1 MKINNLKLAFAAALM
16 TISGSAF
23 AQPTASAPAPT
34 AAQED
39 VISIFCNSYTPQTE
53 WSFGEWTSGTQWTNE
68 KIGDSDDVAKFVTGG
83 AGYFGWQFAYK
94 NLSSFDNVHLDIW
107 AENDCTVNFWVISLD
122 REGEGA
128 ITQDKISTKLTLKA
142 KQWNTI
148 TLPLSLWSANNLA
161 RVFQFKFAD
170 MPNQTIYIDNVYFEK
185 ISVVDTEAPTWA
197 SDPVAS
203 PRSTSVA
210 ISATANDN
218 LTKALTY
225 EVSATADFVTIAA
238 TAKGIPGS
246 AVELAVNG
254 LTAGTEYTYYV
265 RVKDAAGNV
274 SEVKA
279 VTFTTA
285 DKAAVVATYYGVFYP
300 TDWDE
305 RASVNGKDVTPK
317 LLWQAETLEGYGDV
331 IVKAK
336 LGEALPDGAA
346 LKFCAYIENGVGEV
360 SNKDMTKVSDTEYT
374 IQLSDVLPAGTVLTK
389 DQIFGQ
395 FFFRIYPKEGGM
407 SRTRILAAVYKVGAS
422 NDPISEDTT
431 APTWNADPTTQ
442 NITDKTAEIVV
453 NLTDDSGN
461 AVVTISGDNGFAE
474 MTKTVVANGSNQ
486 VISLNGLTAETTY
499 NLTLAVKDGT
509 GNVGESKNVSFTTA
523 ETPDLE
529 KLYLTIPIVST
540 DWNKHGDA
548 NTFAPNGSI
557 LITVNADNTI
567 TMKVALDEDAD
578 LVDNA
583 ECDLHGIGTFGLRLQ
598 DDGSFVGT
606 STASITN
613 RDASQPFHFN
623 FVLKEGKGNSEFK
636 VTWFTPLEGT
646 TSAVAEVEAEASKVI
661 AADGVIRVE
670 GSQFAV
676 YTLAGQ
682 QVYNG
687 VGEARLDR
695 GVYVVVVEGKAVKV
709 ML

>member
-53 WSFGEWTSGTQWTNE
+53 WSFGEWGSGTQWTNE

-83 AGYFGWQFAYK
+83 AGYFGWQFADK
-94 NLSSFDNVHLDIW
+94 NLSDYDTVHLDIW
-107 AENDCTVNFWVISLD
+107 AENDCTVNFWVISIS
-122 REGEGA
+122 ESNA
-128 ITQDKISTKLTLKA
+128 TQDKINTTLTLKA
-142 KQWNTI
+142 NQWNVFN
-148 TLPLSLWSANNLA
+148 LPLSLWSENNLA

-170 MPNQTIYIDNVYFEK
+170 MPNQTIYVDNVYFEK
-185 ISVVDTEAPTWA
+185 VAVADTEAPTWA

-210 ISATANDN
+210 ISATANDD

-225 EVSATADFVTIAA
+225 EVSATADFATIAA

-246 AVELAVNG
+246 AVELDVNG

-274 SEVKA
+274 SEVKT
-279 VTFTTA
+279 VTFTTTEG
-285 DKAAVVATYYGVFYP
+285 AAVVATYYGVFYP
-300 TDWDE
+300 TDWE
-305 RASVNGKDVTPK
+305 EKASVAGKDVAPK

-331 IVKAK
+331 VVKAK

-346 LKFCAYIENGVGEV
+346 LKFCAYIENGVGSV
-360 SNKDMTKVSDTEYT
+360 DNKDMTKVGDTEYT

-395 FFFRIYPKEGGM
+395 FFFRIYPKEGGV
-407 SRTRILAAVYKVGAS
+407 SRTKILAAQYKVGAS
-422 NDPISEDTT
+422 NDPIAEDVT
-431 APTWNADPTTQ
+431 APVWNADPTTQ
-442 NITDKTAEIVV
+442 NVTDKAVEIVV

-474 MTKTVVANGSNQ
+474 TAKTVVANGNNQ

-523 ETPDLE
+523 ETPHLDV
-529 KLYLTIPIVST
+529 LYQTVDFVSG
-540 DWNKHGDA
+540 DWTKHGDA
-548 NTFAPNGSI
+548 NTFAPDGSI
-557 LITVNADNTI
+557 QIAVNADNTI
-567 TMKVALDEDAD
+567 TMKVAPDAGAD

-583 ECDLHGIGTFGLRLQ
+583 QCILHGIDTFWLTLQ
-598 DDGSFVGT
+598 DDGTFVGT
-606 STASITN
+606 STNSITN
-613 RDASQPFHFN
+613 RDASQPFHLN

-636 VTWFTPLEGT
+636 VTYFTPSAGS
-646 TSAVAEVEAEASKVI
+646 TSAVADVVADDVTVV

-695 GVYVVVVEGKAVKV
+695 GVYVVVVDGKAVKV

>member
-1 MKINNLKLAFAAALM
+1 MLLLLASFSASVAGAQTYTG
-16 TISGSAF
+16 TI
-23 AQPTASAPAPT
+23 TASDYVPGLNDWAP
-34 AAQED
+34 E
-39 VISIFCNSYTPQTE
+39 ISYSITYQAD
-53 WSFGEWTSGTQWTNE
+53 
-68 KIGDSDDVAKFVTGG
+68 K
-83 AGYFGWQFAYK
+83 
-94 NLSSFDNVHLDIW
+94 HLLV
-107 AENDCTVNFWVISLD
+107 ECTVAESIGNNVQLNLEDKGQYEEMKMVDGNNCHYSIVSKDTYEAGTELNNAFFYLAYPNKASRANFKYVV
-122 REGEGA
+122 GA
-128 ITQDKISTKLTLKA
+128 S
-142 KQWNTI
+142 NTE
-148 TLPLSLWSANNLA
+148 A
-161 RVFQFKFAD
+161 
-170 MPNQTIYIDNVYFEK
+170 
-185 ISVVDTEAPTWA
+185 DTEAPVWS
-197 SDPVAS
+197 SDPVA
-203 PRSTSVA
+203 TAKSVA
-210 ISATANDN
+210 ATITMTATDN
-218 LTKALTY
+218 SSSLTY
-225 EVSATADFVTIAA
+225 EASATEDFATIAA
-238 TAKGIPGS
+238 TATGASGKE
-246 AVELAVNG
+246 VTLALSG
-254 LTAGTEYTYYV
+254 LTAATEYTYYV

-274 SEVKA
+274 SEVKT
-279 VTFTTA
+279 VTFTTT

-300 TDWDE
+300 TDWQE
-305 RASVNGKDVTPK
+305 KASVAGKDVTPK
-317 LLWQAETLEGYGDV
+317 LSWQAETLEGYGDV

-346 LKFCAYIENGVGEV
+346 LMFCSNIEGIGDVG
-360 SNKDMTKVSDTEYT
+360 NKEMTKVSDTEYT
-374 IQLSDVLPAGTVLTK
+374 IQLSDVLPAGTTLTK

-407 SRTRILAAVYKVGAS
+407 SRTMILAAVYKVGAS
-422 NDPISEDTT
+422 NDPIAEDVT
-431 APTWNADPTTQ
+431 APVWNADPATQ
-442 NITDKTAEIVV
+442 NVTDKTVEIVV

-474 MTKTVVANGSNQ
+474 TVKTVVANGSNQ

-523 ETPDLE
+523 ETPNLDV
-529 KLYLTIPIVST
+529 LYQTIDFVSG
-540 DWNKHGDA
+540 DWTKHGDA

-567 TMKVALDEDAD
+567 TMKVALDEGAD

-583 ECDLHGIGTFGLRLQ
+583 QCILHGIDTFWLTLQ

-606 STASITN
+606 STNSITN
-613 RDASQPFHFN
+613 RDASQPFHLN

-636 VTWFTPLEGT
+636 VTYFTPSAGS
-646 TSAVAEVEAEASKVI
+646 TSSVADVVSTDVKVV

-695 GVYVVVVEGKAVKV
+695 GVYVVVVDGKAVKV